1 MIKILS
7 SETIQKIAAGEV
19 IERPSSIV
27 KELVENSID
36 AGATKI
42 IVEIKSGGVE
52 YISVTDNGSGIKEDE
67 IDLAFMRHATSKLD
81 KFNDLY
87 NLDSLGFRGEALASI
102 VAVSKLSIST
112 RTEDDKIGIKIDYKN
127 GKRIENRPI
136 AKNVGTNIIIE
147 DLFYNVPV
155 RKKFLKSNI
164 TEANNITNL
173 MYKLAVGNFN
183 VGFSYI
189 KDDKL
194 IFETKENENLESTL
208 IELFGYET
216 VKNMLKLDINN
227 REFSITGFIS
237 NNKNYRA
244 NRSLQYLY
252 INGRYVENKEIRQ
265 TIENAY
271 KSLIPNGRYPIYQ
284 LFLNIKPQFI
294 DVNIHPNKEKVQIT
308 LIDNIIDELKYVTR
322 DILNNQ
328 FSIQNINSQE
338 EKKKEKNILFDD
350 NNSIKNLLEKYDN
363 KKDPFKINSNNILE
377 KNLDKIDKKEDIIT
391 EYKENNNNVAEEK
404 EEYTIY
410 TEQFVEDIPIKE
422 EMTIEEV
429 SFFNIE
435 DLKQYTYIGTIFKTY
450 IIYED
455 LENDKIILLDQH
467 AAHERILYEKYL
479 KEFKEE
485 KTMVQPLLQPI
496 TVELK
501 DDEIGLYYKNKE
513 LFTRLGYEIDEF
525 GDSTLIIR
533 EVPILLGVPK
543 NEQFF
548 LDLIDKLTEI
558 DKDEGFDSIYNKII
572 KMSCKAAV
580 KAGDFLGNIE
590 IEELI
595 NKLMNCDEPYTC
607 PHGRPTLIE
616 MTKYELEK
624 EFMRVK

>member
-7 SETIQKIAAGEV
+7 NETIQKIAAGEV

-36 AGATKI
+36 AGASKI
-42 IVEIKSGGVE
+42 IVEIKSGGIE
-52 YISVTDNGSGIKEDE
+52 YISVTDNGSGIKEE
-67 IDLAFMRHATSKLD
+67 EVDLAFMRHATSKLD

-112 RTEDDKIGIKIDYKN
+112 RTEDDKIGIKIDYKD
-127 GKRIENRPI
+127 GKRIGSRPI
-136 AKNVGTNIIIE
+136 AKNIGTNIIIE

-173 MYKLAVGNFN
+173 MYKLAVGNFDI
-183 VGFSYI
+183 GFSYI

-208 IELFGYET
+208 TELFGFET
-216 VKNMLKLDINN
+216 VKNMLKMDIKN

-265 TIENAY
+265 TIENSY

-284 LFLNIKPQFI
+284 LFLDIKPQFI

-308 LIDNIIDELKYVTR
+308 IIEKIIDELKDFTR

-328 FSIQNINSQE
+328 FSIQSINAQE
-338 EKKKEKNILFDD
+338 DRKERKNILFNDD
-350 NNSIKNLLEKYDN
+350 NGIKDLLGKFDN
-363 KKDPFKINSNNILE
+363 NKGSFNINSNILKDNILKDNIVE
-377 KNLDKIDKKEDIIT
+377 KQNIDIEYFESENIAEDMKEYSIEIDDL
-391 EYKENNNNVAEEK
+391 ENDSEIEG
-404 EEYTIY
+404 
-410 TEQFVEDIPIKE
+410 
-422 EMTIEEV
+422 MTIEEV
-429 SFFNIE
+429 SFFNVE
-435 DLKQYTYIGTIFKTY
+435 DLKEYNYIGTIFKTY

-455 LENDKIILLDQH
+455 LGNDKIILLDQH

-485 KTMVQPLLQPI
+485 NTIVQPLIQPI
-496 TVELK
+496 TVELR
-501 DDEIGLYYKNKE
+501 DDEIQLYYNNKE
-513 LFTRLGYEIDEF
+513 LFNRLGYEIDEF
-525 GDSTLIIR
+525 GASTLIIR
-533 EVPILLGVPK
+533 EVPILLGIPK

-548 LDLIDKLTEI
+548 LDLIDNLSEI
-558 DKDEGFDSIYNKII
+558 DEDEGFDSIYNRII
-572 KMSCKAAV
+572 KMSCKSAV

-595 NKLMNCDEPYTC
+595 NKLMNCEEPYTC

>member
-7 SETIQKIAAGEV
+7 NETIQKIAAGEV

-36 AGATKI
+36 AGASKI
-42 IVEIKSGGVE
+42 IVEIKNGGIE
-52 YISVTDNGSGIKEDE
+52 YISVTDNGSGIKEE
-67 IDLAFMRHATSKLD
+67 EVDLAFMRHATSKLD
-81 KFNDLY
+81 RFNDLY

-112 RTEDDKIGIKIDYKN
+112 RTADDKIGIKIDYIN
-127 GKRIENRPI
+127 GKRTGSRPI
-136 AKNVGTNIIIE
+136 AKNIGTNIIIE

-208 IELFGYET
+208 TELFGFET
-216 VKNMLKLDINN
+216 FKNMLKVDIKN

-252 INGRYVENKEIRQ
+252 VNGRYVENKEIRQ
-265 TIENAY
+265 SIENSY

-308 LIDNIIDELKYVTR
+308 IIENIVDDLKNITR
-322 DILNNQ
+322 DLLNSQ
-328 FSIQNINSQE
+328 FSIHSITTQE
-338 EKKKEKNILFDD
+338 DKIERKNILFNDD
-350 NNSIKNLLEKYDN
+350 NSIKDLLEKFDN
-363 KKDPFKINSNNILE
+363 KNKDSLNVESNVF
-377 KNLDKIDKKEDIIT
+377 EDST
-391 EYKENNNNVAEEK
+391 VEKENIDFEYIESENIAEDR
-404 EEYTIY
+404 EEYSIKI
-410 TEQFVEDIPIKE
+410 EQVESNSPIE
-422 EMTIEEV
+422 ELDVEEV
-429 SFFNIE
+429 SFFNVE
-435 DLKQYTYIGTIFKTY
+435 DLRKYNYIGTIFKTY

-455 LENDKIILLDQH
+455 LENNKIILIDQH

-485 KTMVQPLLQPI
+485 NTIVQPLIQPI
-496 TVELK
+496 TVELR
-501 DDEIGLYYKNKE
+501 DDEIQMYQKNKA
-513 LFTRLGYEIDEF
+513 LFLRLGYEIDRF

-533 EVPILLGVPK
+533 EVPVILGIPK

-548 LDLIDKLTEI
+548 LDLIDKLSEFNTS
-558 DKDEGFDSIYNKII
+558 EGFDSIYNKII
-572 KMSCKAAV
+572 KMSCKSAV

-590 IEELI
+590 VEELI
-595 NKLMNCDEPYTC
+595 NKLMKCNEPYTC